1 MDIRKGQ
8 VWALPYGASGRV
20 VDMVVTAVMTHRSYP
35 VVTCWTVERIG
46 GRKRMRQVAL
56 RDFREARLVKDAPPQ
71 VATI

>member
-1 MDIRKGQ
+1 
-8 VWALPYGASGRV
+8 
-20 VDMVVTAVMTHRSYP
+20 MVVTAVMTHRSYP

-56 RDFREARLVKDAPPQ
+56 RAFREAKLVKDAPPQ